1 MASRRMP
8 SVNVR
13 TPLNWSR
20 LAEYIARSARVNRS
34 SAVMSAESSDWA
46 IARPTLGRMD
56 ISRPPT
62 TNESS
67 KARMTRSATAR
78 AASRLVLDQHGE
90 LVAPEPCH
98 GVSGADAV
106 LDAVGDC
113 AQQVSPAAWP
123 TLSLTSLKSSRLS
136 SITATGA
143 ALRRR
148 SCIAWVSRSVN
159 NARLA
164 RPVSGSR
171 RAMSATVT
179 RSWRFSSSRV
189 SWRSSRGEDEDEA
202 GDENGADPGDRP
214 QVDGAEDDGER
225 QWHVG
230 QPQADPGR
238 RPSRRRVGRS
248 VRLVGQTACA
258 DQVHG
263 KYPAQHDRV
272 VVEGPER
279 EQIDEDA
286 GRSTR
291 PRPSP
296 PSAAPATAGGPWVPS
311 TGARRAR

>member
-1 MASRRMP
+1 MASSRMP

-34 SAVMSAESSDWA
+34 SAVMSAVSSDWA
-46 IARPTLGRMD
+46 IARPTLGRMN

-62 TNESS
+62 TNASS
-67 KARMTRSATAR
+67 KTRTTRSAMARAASGSSSINTANSSPPSLATVSPVWTLSWTRSATAHRR
-78 AASRLVLDQHGE
+78 A
-90 LVAPEPCH
+90 
-98 GVSGADAV
+98 
-106 LDAVGDC
+106 
-113 AQQVSPAAWP
+113 SPAAWP
-123 TLSLTSLKSSRLS
+123 RLSLTSLKSSRLS

-179 RSWRFSSSRV
+179 RSRRFSSSRV
-189 SWRSSRGEDEDEA
+189 NWRKQGGEDEDEA
-202 GDENGADPGDRP
+202 GDQNGADPGDVP

-225 QWHVG
+225 QRHVR

-238 RPSRRRVGRS
+238 
-248 VRLVGQTACA
+248 
-258 DQVHG
+258 
-263 KYPAQHDRV
+263 
-272 VVEGPER
+272 
-279 EQIDEDA
+279 
-286 GRSTR
+286 
-291 PRPSP
+291 
-296 PSAAPATAGGPWVPS
+296 GPW
-311 TGARRAR
+311 RADDGQASGW